1 MTNQDHNNID
11 AQPPLMRAALHG
23 LCPQCGAKTLFAGP
37 TRFADACSKCGLNYD
52 QYNVGDGPAAFLTLI
67 IGGLM
72 VALALT
78 VEVTIKPPMWVHM
91 LLWIPLTAI
100 LVFIG
105 LRTGKALLLIQEHHK
120 KGAEGQLAQS
130 GSPSEEEALSERETL
145 PEVEAPDEA
154 KRP

>member
-1 MTNQDHNNID
+1 MNTPDT
-11 AQPPLMRAALHG
+11 PRAPQSLLSAAFHG

-37 TRFADACSKCGLNYD
+37 ARFDHKCKSCGLDFD

-78 VEVTIKPPMWVHM
+78 VEVTITPPMWVHM

-100 LVFIG
+100 LVFVG
-105 LRTGKALLLIQEHHK
+105 LRMGKAMLLIQEHHK
-120 KGAEGQLAQS
+120 KAAEGRLDQS
-130 GSPSEEEALSERETL
+130 DSPLGN
-145 PEVEAPDEA
+145 APDGEN
-154 KRP
+154 